1 MSVRLFVAVRP
12 PDAVLDAVEEVVGGA
27 RRSMVGPRWTGR
39 DQWHVTLRFLGH
51 VEGEQVGAISQALD
65 TVSRMPPFPVRLGG
79 GGAFPRP
86 SRARVVWLGLVG
98 GDDPMT
104 RLAGSVNGAVEPLGF
119 EPEKRDFHPHLTLAR
134 LRDPGDVT
142 PAVEALGDGPVGPA
156 FTVEEVVL
164 YESRLSRK
172 GARYEP
178 LSAVALAG

>member
-12 PDAVLDAVEEVVGGA
+12 PDEVLDAVEEVVDGA
-27 RRSMVGPRWTGR
+27 RRSMVGPRWTRR

-51 VEGEQVGAISQALD
+51 VDDEQVGAISQALD

-86 SRARVVWLGLVG
+86 SRARVVWLGLAG

-104 RLAGSVNGAVEPLGF
+104 RLAGSVNRALEPLGF

-134 LRDPGDVT
+134 VRNPGDVT
-142 PAVEALGDGPVGPA
+142 PAVEALGDDPVGPA

-164 YESRLSRK
+164 YQSRLSPK

-178 LSAVALAG
+178 LSAVPLAG